1 VSAAGRPRPRPWAR
15 SAFTAALALLL
26 VFAAGCRTVVWFGH
40 DQSRQRFLEIER
52 SRSGQRVLVD
62 GAPGPSFDGVAP
74 GGLVQGANGR
84 LAYPARRGAAWHL
97 VDGGRVGSAWEG
109 IGEVAMAAGGVA
121 LAYTAERSGRWR
133 VVRDGV
139 EGPDFETVLAGSLS
153 WDLDG
158 RHLAYAAVEAGAVRV
173 VADGVAGP
181 PFDGVAGLRVAS
193 DGRVAYRARR
203 GELPSVVI
211 GEQVRAAGEAAD
223 LLALAPR
230 GGLAAWAER
239 RDGRWWVVV
248 DGLDVAEGD
257 EILAVAADGQ
267 RWGAILRRGGRCLV
281 LVDGAE
287 VGEEPEAE
295 DLQLAGPH
303 VAWLARR
310 PGGQAVVV
318 DGVARRFDVLVEG
331 TLVLGEDGR
340 WAVVAGDAGA
350 RRVELLVDGLPV
362 ERFDFAEA
370 ALAADPGTGTARAW
384 AAAALARERAAGH

>member
-1 VSAAGRPRPRPWAR
+1 MSAAGRPRPRRWALV
-15 SAFTAALALLL
+15 ALTAALALLL
-26 VFAAGCRTVVWFGH
+26 VFAAGCRAVVWFGH
-40 DQSRQRFLEIER
+40 DEARRRLLEVER
-52 SRSGQRVLVD
+52 SQSGQRVLVD
-62 GAPGPSFDGVAP
+62 GAAGPSFDGVAP

-97 VDGGRVGSAWEG
+97 VDGGRIGPAWEG
-109 IGEVAMAAGGVA
+109 IGEVAMAPGGAA
-121 LAYTAERSGRWR
+121 LAYTAERAGRWR

-139 EGPDFETVLAGSLS
+139 EGPAFEAVLARSLR
-153 WDLDG
+153 WDVDG
-158 RHLAYAAVEAGAVRV
+158 QHLAYAAVEAGAVRV
-173 VADGVAGP
+173 VADGLAGP
-181 PFDGVAGLRVAS
+181 AFDGVAGLKVAS
-193 DGRVAYRARR
+193 DGTVAYRARR
-203 GELPSVVI
+203 GELPWVVI
-211 GEQVRAAGEAAD
+211 GPQVRPAGEAAD

-230 GGLAAWAER
+230 GGRVAWAER
-239 RDGRWWVVV
+239 RDGRWRVVV
-248 DGLDVAEGD
+248 DGLDVTEGD
-257 EILAVAADGQ
+257 EVVAVAADGQ

-340 WAVVAGDAGA
+340 WAVVAGDAAA

-370 ALAADPGTGTARAW
+370 ALAGDAGTGTARAW
-384 AAAALARERAAGH
+384 AAAALARERAAGR